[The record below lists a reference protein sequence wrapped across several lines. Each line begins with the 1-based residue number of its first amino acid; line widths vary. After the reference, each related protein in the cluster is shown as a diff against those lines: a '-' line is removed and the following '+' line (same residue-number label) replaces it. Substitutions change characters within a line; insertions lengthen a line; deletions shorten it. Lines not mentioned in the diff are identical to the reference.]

1 MSRRRQVAL
10 TMGVGFALMAAV
22 LVWLLLQTP
31 KAVISSNYVTVTQE
45 LGLLRE
51 HTTVCQSGER
61 LPAGTAAIR
70 VSMGAIAHVGPSV
83 SATVSHQGRIVASG
97 HHDGGWVSGSLTVP
111 LRPPVEKPA
120 DAKICLV
127 PGRIG
132 MPVELIGNMAPRNLA
147 TTVNGTPLSGRM
159 RVEYLTRGHR
169 SWLSMARHVARRLGL
184 GHSPSGAWIV
194 FPLVVLMALAVT
206 LAAWLLL
213 REQRYE

>member
-1 MSRRRQVAL
+1 
-10 TMGVGFALMAAV
+10 MGIGFALIAAA

-51 HTTVCQSGER
+51 HTKVCQTGER
-61 LPAGTAAIR
+61 LPAGTEAIR
-70 VSMGAIAHVGPSV
+70 VSMGAIAHVGPAV
-83 SATVSHQGRIVASG
+83 SATVSHEGHSVASG
-97 HHDGGWVSGSLTVP
+97 HHDAGWVSSSLTLP
-111 LRPPVEKPA
+111 LRPPVEKPV
-120 DAKICLV
+120 DATICLT

-132 MPVELIGNMAPRNLA
+132 MPVELIGNMAPRDLA

-159 RVEYLTRGHR
+159 RVEYLTHGHS

-184 GHSPSGAWIV
+184 GHSPSGTWIV
-194 FPLVVLMALAVT
+194 FPLVALMALAVT

-213 REQRYE
+213 RDQRYE

>member
-1 MSRRRQVAL
+1 
-10 TMGVGFALMAAV
+10 MGVGFALMAAV

-159 RVEYLTRGHR
+159 RVEYLKRGHR

-213 REQRYE
+213 LEQRYE